1 MILAGLGFS
10 TKMQHQQT
18 RCTIILTSLHSATLC
33 CGPGGGGAYLFQAH
47 LRGGLIETGGLFER
61 EGLFNLEKTMV
72 SYLHK
77 ELEYKAEKYKK
88 YKKVVGHT
96 AEDENQF

>member
-1 MILAGLGFS
+1 
-10 TKMQHQQT
+10 MQHCAVG
-18 RCTIILTSLHSATLC
+18 R
-33 CGPGGGGAYLFQAH
+33 GGGGAYLFQAH
-47 LRGGLIETGGLFER
+47 LRGGLIATGGLFER

-96 AEDENQF
+96 AEDENQIWNYS

>member
-1 MILAGLGFS
+1 MLWA
-10 TKMQHQQT
+10 
-18 RCTIILTSLHSATLC
+18 
-33 CGPGGGGAYLFQAH
+33 GGGGAYLFQAH

-61 EGLFNLEKTMV
+61 EGLFNLEKTIV

-96 AEDENQF
+96 AEDENQMVNEPSRISRHKVLQS

>member
-1 MILAGLGFS
+1 
-10 TKMQHQQT
+10 MQNNFDFFTQCNIVLWG
-18 RCTIILTSLHSATLC
+18 R
-33 CGPGGGGAYLFQAH
+33 GAYLFQAH

-61 EGLFNLEKTMV
+61 ESLFNLEKTMV

-77 ELEYKAEKYKK
+77 ELEYKAEKLK

-96 AEDENQF
+96 AKDQNQI

>member
-1 MILAGLGFS
+1 MHNNFDFFTQCNIVLWA
-10 TKMQHQQT
+10 
-18 RCTIILTSLHSATLC
+18 
-33 CGPGGGGAYLFQAH
+33 GGGGAYLFQAY

-96 AEDENQF
+96 AEDENQFWNYSW